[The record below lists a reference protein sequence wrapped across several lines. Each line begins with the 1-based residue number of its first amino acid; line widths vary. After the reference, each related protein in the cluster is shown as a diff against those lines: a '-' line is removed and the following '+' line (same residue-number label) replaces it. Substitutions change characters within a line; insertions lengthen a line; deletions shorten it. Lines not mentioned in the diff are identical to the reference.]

1 VRDDNA
7 VGDAT
12 LFPSQ
17 RRFLSRGLLLN
28 LMLVALRI
36 ARNLSSVS
44 IGIAQRRGG
53 PAGPE
58 LVGA

>member
-1 VRDDNA
+1 
-7 VGDAT
+7 
-12 LFPSQ
+12 
-17 RRFLSRGLLLN
+17 LLN